1 MNFLEDLFKKD
12 NLLARIISLVVACF
26 LWAYVMMEQNPVI
39 ERYYEVPLEQ
49 RNVAQNMEVFNA
61 PEVVTVQVR
70 ASRLLLDDS
79 AGQAINAYID
89 LKNISEG
96 QQKLLVNATFPK
108 GEVVNVLPK
117 EVNVFV
123 DHIEEKTVPI
133 VTSVIDNNDEDLAV
147 DNNGINPS
155 KAVVRG
161 AFSRLSRITKVTAP
175 VSIQGHRENFQTE
188 CILVAL
194 DDNGK
199 LVSGVQII
207 PDKAIVDA
215 VIVRKMVS
223 AELPVRAALNG
234 EPTEGL
240 SISQIQ
246 VLPEKVRVTAP
257 PSVLNKMKEVN
268 TKPIDVTTLT
278 GSMAISTTLDL
289 PDNVIS
295 DTSAVQV
302 RFSVERHN

>member
-79 AGQAINAYID
+79 SGQAINAYVD

-123 DHIEEKTVPI
+123 DRIVEKTVPI

-147 DNNGINPS
+147 DNDGITPS
-155 KAVVRG
+155 KAVVCG
-161 AFSRLSRITKVTAP
+161 ASSRLSRITKVTAP
-175 VSIQGHRENFQTE
+175 VSIKGHRENFQTE
-188 CILVAL
+188 SILVAL

-223 AELPVRAALNG
+223 AELPVRAALSG
-234 EPTEGL
+234 EPHEGL

-246 VLPEKVRVTAP
+246 VLPDKVRVTAP